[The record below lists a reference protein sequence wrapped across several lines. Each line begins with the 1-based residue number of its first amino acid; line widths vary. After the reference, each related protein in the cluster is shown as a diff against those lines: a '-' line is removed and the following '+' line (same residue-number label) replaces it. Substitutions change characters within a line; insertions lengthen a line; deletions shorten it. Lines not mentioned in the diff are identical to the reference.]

1 MRDAHKLWKHS
12 MFKDLVSTAEI
23 FLYDAYFTSCHI
35 TVVML
40 FRSEQEAPLLYK
52 SVREENIYLNI
63 SND

>member
-1 MRDAHKLWKHS
+1 